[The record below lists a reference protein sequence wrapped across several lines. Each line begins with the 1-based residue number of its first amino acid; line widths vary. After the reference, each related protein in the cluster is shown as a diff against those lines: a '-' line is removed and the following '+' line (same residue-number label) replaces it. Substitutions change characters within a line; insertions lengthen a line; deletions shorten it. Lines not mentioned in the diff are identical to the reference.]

1 MEEYHV
7 WIGTFSKQDFEQ
19 YWDNE
24 PYESAM
30 KRWKNGSG
38 AKPGEDLKCGF
49 CREMGLEELEETDFW
64 FYISASRHTGR
75 ELAEYYMPLD
85 LDAFETACRE
95 RGIEGGN
102 VIWGISVKDFPG
114 ENPAACKSMTYIGTV
129 NFR

>member
-7 WIGTFSKQDFEQ
+7 WIGTFSEQDFEQ

-38 AKPGEDLKCGF
+38 SKPGEDLKCGF

-64 FYISASRHTGR
+64 FYISASRHTGL

-85 LDAFETACRE
+85 LDAFETACFE

-102 VIWGISVKDFPG
+102 VIWGISVKDFPDG
-114 ENPAACKSMTYIGTV
+114 NPAACKSMTYIGTV